1 MNTDEQNCELALDLA
16 LRIHHFRQSE
26 LASLPSHSAVVGCL
40 GSMIPLELVRACGG
54 RAVRLMEAGLPGD
67 FEAAAQ
73 LMGADTCPFC
83 RCQVGRR
90 LRRLGPQVNVQV
102 LVAANHC
109 DQTRR
114 TSQLFQKHFEIPLF
128 PVMVP
133 ATWQDPSSL
142 QMYTSELRWL
152 ARELQ
157 EFTTTSF
164 SQSRL
169 DESIAAYAAAR
180 QALAPLL
187 YRLRSHPLLSH
198 ALVCLL
204 GIAEPLRLTKFV
216 KQISPQME
224 LLAQRDPS
232 RQAKPTVLLLGSIMG
247 DEDSLLL
254 AALQGRC
261 LLIQAT
267 CSGQMFVDL
276 HISPQS
282 SDLLDDLARA
292 YWQQIP
298 SVRSRPNDRF
308 YQYVDQMVRRHRI
321 DAIIYR
327 SLKFCD
333 LWALEAVRFKQQMSV
348 PVLVMDCSYGPG
360 QAGRIE
366 SQVQALLEMVQE
378 VRS

>member
-1 MNTDEQNCELALDLA
+1 LVTDKQNPELTSDLVE
-16 LRIHHFRQSE
+16 RVRQFRQSE
-26 LASLPSHSAVVGCL
+26 LASLSEGKVIGCL

-54 RAVRLMEAGLPGD
+54 RAVRLMEAGLPED

-73 LMGADTCPFC
+73 AMGADTCPFC
-83 RCQVGRR
+83 RCQLGRR
-90 LRRLGPQVNVQV
+90 LRGLSPQTDLHL

-142 QMYTSELRWL
+142 QMYLAELRWL

-169 DESIAAYAAAR
+169 DETIAAYAAAR

-187 YRLRSHPLLSH
+187 YRLRSYPLLSH

-204 GIAEPLRLTKFV
+204 GIAEPLRLTNFL
-216 KQISPQME
+216 KQISPQSE

-232 RQAKPTVLLLGSIMG
+232 RQPIPTVLLLGSIMG

-267 CSGQMFVDL
+267 CSGQMCVDL
-276 HISPQS
+276 HIPRQT

-321 DAIIYR
+321 HAIIYR

-333 LWALEAVRFKQQMSV
+333 LWSLEAVRFKQRMSV

-366 SQVQALLEMVQE
+366 SQVQALLEMIQE